1 MLTSLR
7 SPLPSVTHSRP
18 SARRLGA
25 LLIVAMTFAVAA
37 PVAGAASHSP
47 SRLAAPAPLARAAAF
62 DAYSLSP
69 ADFHSIYALPKTGAA
84 HQTIAIVSAFDDPE
98 VQSDLNAYT
107 KAFKIPACT
116 MSDGCFRELN
126 QSGAASPLPAP
137 DPTGGTWLT
146 ESSVGT
152 EVARG
157 VCESCSI
164 MLVEADAPTKYDL
177 STAVD
182 AAARAGATVVVTAF
196 SLAEEPTD
204 SQYLPEYSH
213 PGTVV
218 VSASGDQGYNGAPYF
233 PASLPDVIAV
243 GGTQLN
249 RRANGAYQNET
260 AWSQTTSGCSLANPA
275 PPWQASL
282 AASVGCGSQRA
293 VADLAAVAQPGALVH
308 VQGVGSP
315 CGSSLCEADGT
326 SVSAPIIAGVIGLAG
341 GLGSSEAR
349 LLYQHAHS
357 DPGAFHD
364 VTSGSTSNCDGHA
377 ICSARRGYD
386 GPTGLGTP
394 DGLGAFLASGGAI
407 DRRHPALAVSAP
419 RSGVRISSRWLI
431 RVGLR
436 NANPFAVGG
445 SIAVTRRLRLG
456 RALRTVTFAGAGFK
470 LAPLAGATATL
481 TIAHGYRQALKQAG
495 SLLVWVSLRG
505 VHGPAG
511 AKVTVSKSLRL
522 YAP

>member
-1 MLTSLR
+1 MSL
-7 SPLPSVTHSRP
+7 SRP
-18 SARRLGA
+18 R
-25 LLIVAMTFAVAA
+25 AVAA
-37 PVAGAASHSP
+37 
-47 SRLAAPAPLARAAAF
+47 APLARAAGF

-69 ADFHSIYALPKTGAA
+69 ADFHSIYALPTTGAA

-116 MSDGCFRELN
+116 VSDGCFRELN
-126 QSGAASPLPAP
+126 QSGAAAPLPAP

-164 MLVEADAPTKYDL
+164 MLVEADFPTKYDL

-182 AAARAGATVVVTAF
+182 TAARAGATVVVTAF
-196 SLAEEPTD
+196 SLAEDPTD
-204 SQYLPEYSH
+204 SQYLPDYSH

-218 VSASGDQGYNGAPYF
+218 VSASGDSGYSGAPYF

-243 GGTQLN
+243 GGTQLD
-249 RRANGAYQNET
+249 RSANGAYQNEI

-275 PPWQASL
+275 PPWQATL
-282 AASVGCGSQRA
+282 AASVGCGSRRA
-293 VADLAAVAQPGALVH
+293 VADLAAAAEPGALVYIH
-308 VQGVGSP
+308 GVGSP
-315 CGSSLCEADGT
+315 CGPSVCEADGT

-357 DPGAFHD
+357 DLSAFHD

-394 DGLGAFLASGGAI
+394 DGLGAFLSSGGAI

-419 RSGVRISSRWLI
+419 RSRLRVSARWLMRLGVRST
-431 RVGLR
+431 
-436 NANPFAVGG
+436 NPFAVAG
-445 SIAVTRRLRLG
+445 SIVVTRRLRIGG
-456 RALRTVTFAGAGFK
+456 RMRTVTLASARFK
-470 LAPLAGATATL
+470 LAPLAGATETL
-481 TIAHGYRQALKQAG
+481 TISSRYRQLLKQAR
-495 SLLVWVSLRG
+495 SMLVSVALRG

-511 AKVTVSKSLRL
+511 SKVTVSRSLRL